1 MIKRLMLLTLLCLPS
16 FAAAQAATVTLLTEE
31 YSPFSYR
38 EGKVLKGASI
48 EQVDKIMTSAGID
61 YSIEMVPWTRAYSQ
75 AQTTP
80 MTCVFTTAHSAQR
93 DQIFKW
99 VEPLLIDRNILVAKI
114 GSSVSATDLDDA
126 KKYTVGTHR
135 GDYTE
140 ALLKDKGFTRIDLA
154 SDFSGTLRKLLNG
167 RVDLMPISE
176 PYFEKIKAEQPLRR
190 VALLASQAMGIA
202 CEKSFPDDL
211 RAKMQDALNKLIA
224 DGTQKEIFARYGLHT
239 AE

>member
-1 MIKRLMLLTLLCLPS
+1 MFKRLMLLALLCLPS
-16 FAAAQAATVTLLTEE
+16 FVAAQAATVTLLTEE

-48 EQVDKIMTSAGID
+48 EQVDKIMTAVGVD

-80 MTCVFTTAHSAQR
+80 MSCVFTTAHSPQR

-99 VEPLLIDRNILVAKI
+99 IEPLLVDRNILVAKV

-140 ALLKDKGFTRIDLA
+140 TLLKEKGFTRIDLA
-154 SDFSGTLRKLLNG
+154 SDFNGTLRKLLNG

-202 CEKSFPDDL
+202 CEKSFPEDL
-211 RAKMQDALNKLIA
+211 RAKMQDALSKLIA